1 MGQQH
6 WEEGEEARRRYVTAI
21 FLRLRAAEGE
31 IEVVNAGHNPGALL
45 LPDGAVQR
53 IDASGAPLGM
63 LPDMSYVSEVL
74 ACPPG
79 SRILLYTD
87 GLTEVFQG
95 EEEFG
100 GDRLISAFGDVPT
113 SDAGQIL
120 SALWETLTSFCSA
133 APQTDDMTA
142 LAICHQHSSS
152 QEFPAP

>member
-21 FLRLRAAEGE
+21 FLRLGADEGE
-31 IEVVNAGHNPGALL
+31 IEIVNAGHNPGALL
-45 LPDGAVQR
+45 LPTGAVHM
-53 IDASGAPLGM
+53 IHASGAPLGM
-63 LPDMSYVSEVL
+63 LPNISYVTEVL

-87 GLTEVFQG
+87 GLTEVFRG

-100 GDRLISAFGDVPT
+100 SDRLISAFGGSPT

-120 SALWETLTSFCSA
+120 ELLWETLSSFSSN

-142 LAICHQHSSS
+142 LAICHLHSSS
-152 QEFPAP
+152 QE